1 MAGFFKKLFNRIVGN
16 PIEEVVVEPAA
27 PAALPAPAPQPQPEP
42 KVTTVKPVAKTK
54 QPAKKALEKKAQI
67 KTPPAKKAVAKKVAV
82 QKVVAKKVAAK
93 PAAQSTSKSVPL
105 AAPQKKLAPTAN
117 EAVAKPRPAPV
128 VAEVAKPQPIVVEK
142 EIPSPPVLVPAATMP
157 VAEPVAR
164 AGWFSKLKEGLSKSS
179 KSIGGSITSIFT
191 KRKLDKD
198 TLQDLEDT
206 LVQAD
211 LGLPVAERII
221 ARVSQGRFDK
231 EIDPEEVK
239 QILADEVA
247 KVLKPVEVPF
257 NFGAEKPFVV
267 MVVGVNGSG
276 KTTTIGKLGSIAAGE
291 GFKVMF
297 AACDTFRAAAIEQ
310 LTVWGKRI
318 GAETMSR
325 PTGADSA
332 GLAFDALKAAKENGT
347 DILFIDTAGR
357 LQNKAY
363 LMDELDK
370 VVRVIKK
377 QDETAPHAVLLVLDA
392 TTGQN
397 ALSQVD
403 VFSKVAGVTGLIM
416 TKLDGTARGGIL
428 VAIAEK
434 FKLPIHAIGV
444 GESIDDLQP
453 FDAQGF
459 ARAIAGF
466 ENT

>member
-1 MAGFFKKLFNRIVGN
+1 MAGFFKKLFNRIVGKSADETV
-16 PIEEVVVEPAA
+16 PAQVEQV
-27 PAALPAPAPQPQPEP
+27 ALPASEAEPEIISE
-42 KVTTVKPVAKTK
+42 VEKPR
-54 QPAKKALEKKAQI
+54 PAKSIKPKSVIKPKAKSKTP
-67 KTPPAKKAVAKKVAV
+67 TPPAKKAAARVQVVKPIAKKAIKASTPPPPPS
-82 QKVVAKKVAAK
+82 KVVRAK
-93 PAAQSTSKSVPL
+93 PIPVVKAAPAPKAIKVVTPKAVPTVEPKLEIVAPANVIPPPL
-105 AAPQKKLAPTAN
+105 APEPIVKD
-117 EAVAKPRPAPV
+117 EPAPL
-128 VAEVAKPQPIVVEK
+128 K
-142 EIPSPPVLVPAATMP
+142 S
-157 VAEPVAR
+157 
-164 AGWFSKLKEGLSKSS
+164 GWFSRLKEGLSKSS
-179 KSIGGSITSIFT
+179 KTITGSITAIFT
-191 KRKLDKD
+191 KRKLDRE
-198 TLQDLEDT
+198 TLQELEDT
-206 LVQAD
+206 LIQAD
-211 LGLPVAERII
+211 LGITVAERII
-221 ARVSQGRFDK
+221 KAVSQGRYDK
-231 EIDPEEVK
+231 EVDPEEVK

-257 NFGAEKPFVV
+257 NFGTEKPFVIL
-267 MVVGVNGSG
+267 VVGVNGSG
-276 KTTTIGKLGSIAAGE
+276 KTTTIGKLGSIAAAE

-310 LTVWGKRI
+310 LTVWGNRI
-318 GAETMSR
+318 GATTMSR

-332 GLAFDALKAAKENGT
+332 GLAFDALKQAREDGT

-377 QDETAPHAVLLVLDA
+377 QDEAAPHAVLLVLDA

-397 ALSQVD
+397 ALAQAD
-403 VFSKVAGVTGLIM
+403 VFTKVAGVTGLIM

-466 ENT
+466 ED